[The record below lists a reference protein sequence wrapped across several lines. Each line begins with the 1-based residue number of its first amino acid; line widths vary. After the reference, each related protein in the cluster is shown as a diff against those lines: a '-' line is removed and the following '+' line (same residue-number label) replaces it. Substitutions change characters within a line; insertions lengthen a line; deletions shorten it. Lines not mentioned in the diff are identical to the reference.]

1 MKCWSCGKEINAL
14 SEVKDVH
21 ALGLSLQG
29 ECPGCG
35 ALVSVNSLWRKA
47 APLAAKTATPQP
59 GAKKQPKIARS
70 TRIGINNRKN

>member
-14 SEVKDVH
+14 SEVKNVH
-21 ALGLSLQG
+21 SLGLSLQG
-29 ECPGCG
+29 ECPKCG

-47 APLAAKTATPQP
+47 TTAQP

-70 TRIGINNRKN
+70 TRIGINNRKTEVKK